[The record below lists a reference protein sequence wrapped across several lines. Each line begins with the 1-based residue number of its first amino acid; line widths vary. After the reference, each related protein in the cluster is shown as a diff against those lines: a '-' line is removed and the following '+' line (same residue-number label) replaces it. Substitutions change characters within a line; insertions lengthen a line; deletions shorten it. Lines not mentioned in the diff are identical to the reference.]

1 METHYIN
8 NQYYT
13 LEDFEN
19 VLSSACRIEL
29 GENAREAVL
38 KCYNYLHE
46 KLDSESN
53 IIYGINTGFGS
64 LCNTVIGNH
73 ELEQLQLNLVRSH
86 ACGIGAVVS
95 EDITKRILLLKA
107 IGLSKGHS
115 GVQIETIEQILFLY
129 NENILPVIYEQGSL
143 GASGDLAPL
152 AHMSLSLIGEGEV
165 IYKGNRRPTSE
176 VFRDLSRNPVSLQ
189 AKEGLALLN
198 GTQFMSAFLSYSV
211 AAGMDI
217 LDSAN
222 NIASI
227 SLDALGGLMAPFK
240 SNVNL
245 LRKQKGQIKVAEYIS
260 ERLKDSELFKM
271 KKEHVQDPYSLRC
284 IPQIHGASLDALEYC
299 KSIVENEMNAVT
311 DNPTIFPDSDEIIS
325 AGNFHGQP
333 LALSLDFLAIAL
345 SELGSN
351 SERRTYKLISGEKGL
366 PAFLVKNPG
375 LNSGLM
381 IAQYSCASLV
391 SQNKQLC
398 TPASVDT
405 IDSSNG
411 QEDHVSMGANAGT
424 KLFRVIQNVK
434 NILGIELLCASQA
447 IEFRRPS
454 KTSSKNEI
462 LLSDYR
468 KIVSFIEEDRII
480 SEDIKKSKDYL
491 FK

>member
-29 GENAREAVL
+29 GKNAREAVL

-165 IYKGNRRPTSE
+165 MYKGSRRPTSE
-176 VFRDLSRNPVSLQ
+176 VFRELSRNPVSLQ

>member
-8 NQYYT
+8 NQHYT
-13 LEDFEN
+13 LHDFEK
-19 VLSSACRIEL
+19 VLSTGCRIEL
-29 GENAREAVL
+29 GENAKEAVQ
-38 KCYNYLHE
+38 KCYDYLHH
-46 KLDSESN
+46 KLTTESN
-53 IIYGINTGFGS
+53 VIYGINTGFGS

-86 ACGIGAVVS
+86 ACGVGAVVS
-95 EDITKRILLLKA
+95 ENITKRILLLKA

-176 VFRDLSRNPVSLQ
+176 VFRDLRRNPVSLQ

-333 LALSLDFLAIAL
+333 LALSLDFWLL
-345 SELGSN
+345 L
-351 SERRTYKLISGEKGL
+351 Y
-366 PAFLVKNPG
+366 
-375 LNSGLM
+375 LNWEVILKEEPT
-381 IAQYSCASLV
+381 SLF
-391 SQNKQLC
+391 QDRKACL
-398 TPASVDT
+398 
-405 IDSSNG
+405 
-411 QEDHVSMGANAGT
+411 
-424 KLFRVIQNVK
+424 LF
-434 NILGIELLCASQA
+434 
-447 IEFRRPS
+447 
-454 KTSSKNEI
+454 
-462 LLSDYR
+462 
-468 KIVSFIEEDRII
+468 
-480 SEDIKKSKDYL
+480 
-491 FK
+491 

>member
-29 GENAREAVL
+29 GKNAREAVL

-165 IYKGNRRPTSE
+165 MYKGNRRPTSE
-176 VFRDLSRNPVSLQ
+176 VFRELSRNPVSLQ

-454 KTSSKNEI
+454 KTSTKNEI

>member
-1 METHYIN
+1 MSTHYIN
-8 NQYYT
+8 NQHYT
-13 LEDFEN
+13 LEDFEK
-19 VLSSACRIEL
+19 VISSGIRVEL
-29 GENAREAVL
+29 GENAKDAVQ
-38 KCYNYLHE
+38 KCYNYLHH
-46 KLDSESN
+46 KLTSESN
-53 IIYGINTGFGS
+53 VIYGINTGFGS

-73 ELEQLQLNLVRSH
+73 DLEQLQLNLVRSH
-86 ACGIGAVVS
+86 SCGVGAVVS

-115 GVQIETIEQILFLY
+115 GVQIDTIEQILFLY
-129 NENILPVIYEQGSL
+129 NENVLPIIYEQGSL

-165 IYKGNRRPTSE
+165 IYKGIRKPTSD
-176 VFRDLSRNPVSLQ
+176 VFSELNRKPVSLK

-211 AAGMDI
+211 ATGIDI
-217 LDSAN
+217 LNSAN

-227 SLDALGGLMAPFK
+227 SLDALEGISTPFN
-240 SNVNL
+240 SNVNS
-245 LRKQKGQIKVAEYIS
+245 LRNQEGQIKVAKYIS

-284 IPQIHGASLDALEYC
+284 IPQIHGASLDAIDYC
-299 KSIVENEMNAVT
+299 KNIVENEMNAVT
-311 DNPTIFPDSDEIIS
+311 DNPTIFPDTDEIIS

-333 LALSLDFLAIAL
+333 LALSLDFLAIAI

-351 SERRTYKLISGEKGL
+351 SERRTYKLIAGDRGL

-424 KLFRVIQNVK
+424 KLFKVIQNVK

-447 IEFRRPS
+447 MEFRRPL
-454 KTSSKNEI
+454 KSSAANEE
-462 LLSDYR
+462 LLSEYR
-468 KIVSFIEEDRII
+468 KTVPFIDEDRVI
-480 SEDIKKSKDYL
+480 SEDIRKSSAYL